1 MQPTRI
7 GFSPSQDGCR
17 KAVGGITTFGPT
29 LGESIGGDNLT
40 DQ

>member
-7 GFSPSQDGCR
+7 GFSPSQEGCR
-17 KAVGGITTFGPT
+17 KAIDGITTFGPI
-29 LGESIGGDNLT
+29 LGESIGGGNLT